1 MHHSNGSL
9 QPYTAIRT
17 LTVTG
22 SGKVTSRPNH
32 VQIQIEV
39 DTTGKE
45 VSGAQQKN
53 AAVMNQVIEA
63 ILGLR
68 IPRENIQTAA
78 YTIFPL
84 YSYIEGKQILEGYQ
98 ISNTITVK
106 ITDVSQAGTV
116 IDTAV
121 QNGANRISSLQFSI
135 ENPDFYYQQAL
146 SLALQNAQKKARTI
160 ADTMQLSLNPQPIEI
175 LEVSNAAPPVLYK
188 SAAAAEQFASTPI
201 EQGQINIDAAV
212 NVTFQY

>member
-1 MHHSNGSL
+1 MHHSSASL
-9 QPYTAIRT
+9 QPYTAMRT

-22 SGKVTSRPNH
+22 SGKVISQPNH

-39 DTTGKE
+39 DTAGKE

-63 ILGLR
+63 ILGLN
-68 IPRENIQTAA
+68 IPKENIQTAA
-78 YTIFPL
+78 YTITPI
-84 YSYIEGKQILEGYQ
+84 YNYTEGKQILEGYQ
-98 ISNTITVK
+98 ISNAITVK
-106 ITDVSQAGTV
+106 ISDVSQAGTV

-121 QNGANRISSLQFSI
+121 QNGANRISSLQFAI

-146 SLALQNAQKKARTI
+146 SLALQNAKKKARTI
-160 ADTMQLSLNPQPIEI
+160 ADTMQLSLHPQPIVI
-175 LEVSNAAPPVLYK
+175 LEISSASPPVLYK

-201 EQGQINIDAAV
+201 EQGEITIDATV
-212 NVTFQY
+212 KVTFQY